1 MPIYEYACTNCEHAF
16 DELQKISEAALVHCP
31 KCGEPSL
38 RKLLSAPKFR
48 LAGKGWYETDFKT
61 GDKRNLAGES
71 EKSDSK
77 SDDKPAKKAD
87 DKSVDKPA
95 KKIEPKPSS
104 TKQSSSKPSSDLKAG
119 RYDVRHRS

>member
-1 MPIYEYACTNCEHAF
+1 MPIYEYACTRCEHAF

-31 KCGEPSL
+31 RCGEPSL

-71 EKSDSK
+71 SKSDAK
-77 SDDKPAKKAD
+77 PDDKPAKKAD

-95 KKIEPKPSS
+95 KQIEAK
-104 TKQSSSKPSSDLKAG
+104 KSSDGKA
-119 RYDVRHRS
+119 STT